1 MLLLSKPSELVL
13 AHATGKRTSCCN
25 CLNLKCCGSREKRIR
40 DANALSTRKAATAG
54 LIDSQRWL
62 RAARWLVIQEPNWPR
77 SIRPW
82 HSRKVP
88 GIGSEAIGAGTGIG
102 VAFDALPQLAAEA
115 EGSGGA
121 KGRQGTGGSVW
132 GGPSPCEGPDAIG
145 FQAFRLQAYRNNG
158 RSGGKFNGI
167 LPQVT
172 ACCVARRKTK
182 FGTPGTQGGM

>member
-1 MLLLSKPSELVL
+1 MPLLLSSRPSKLVL
-13 AHATGKRTSCCN
+13 AHVTGKRASFCYCS
-25 CLNLKCCGSREKRIR
+25 NLKSRGSREKRIR

-77 SIRPW
+77 SSRPW

-88 GIGSEAIGAGTGIG
+88 GIGSEAIGAGTGI
-102 VAFDALPQLAAEA
+102 AFDALPQLAAEA

-121 KGRQGTGGSVW
+121 KGRKGAGGSVW

-145 FQAFRLQAYRNNG
+145 FQPFR
-158 RSGGKFNGI
+158 F
-167 LPQVT
+167 
-172 ACCVARRKTK
+172 
-182 FGTPGTQGGM
+182 